1 MQYMATVIFM
11 LTYTYSNLAASFLKV
26 LLIINIEKF
35 GIAQL
40 HTLILAGGFTV
51 IITKDIQRLTVRCQ
65 QILNI

>member
-40 HTLILAGGFTV
+40 HTSILVGG
-51 IITKDIQRLTVRCQ
+51 LP
-65 QILNI
+65 